1 MTGTPL
7 YAQFINL
14 LAAILLLL
22 AFAMLTQRRVLSL
35 VNLFAAQGLALGVST
50 AIVAFGTG
58 QPHLYASAGLT
69 LALKVVLLPWL
80 LHRLIRKLDVKW
92 DVEGLINV
100 PTTMLIGIVLVVFSF
115 NLAYPI
121 SQLASTVTRATLG
134 IAMASVM
141 LSFLMMITRRKALP
155 QVIGFL
161 AMENGLFFAATSATY
176 GMPMVVELGIAL
188 DVLVGMLILGVFF
201 FQIREQF
208 DSLDLKHLEKLQ
220 GGRVMIE
227 ILAVLGFPLA
237 GAALLALIGE
247 RRQAPAVNVAV
258 SFLTFA
264 AAVAL
269 TARVIVDGPLL
280 VLDRQFFVDPFNVFL
295 VALTA
300 FVGFTTAIF
309 SRPYMRIEQ
318 EHGRL
323 TAGRLRLYHS
333 MYQLFN
339 CTMLVALLT
348 NNMGILWVA
357 MEAATLT
364 TVLLVSL
371 YRTPASLEAAW
382 KYFILC
388 GVGIAQALFGT
399 ILLYFAAEKLLGA
412 GGGALLWTE
421 LDDVKGQLEP
431 TVLSIAFVFLLV
443 GYGTKVGLVPLH
455 NWLPDAH
462 AEGPTPVSAVLS
474 GLLLNVALY
483 AVVRCKVLVEGS
495 LHTTFAR
502 ELMMGFGLLSVV
514 VAALLLSR
522 QKDVKRLF
530 AYSSVEHMGIITFA
544 FGMGGPV
551 ANFAALLHM
560 TVHSLTKSAIFFT
573 VGHAAQKTGTQM
585 MDEIRGLITSSPML
599 GWGLVLGTLAI
610 LGMPPFGVFASEFL
624 ILVTAMGEQPW
635 ATPFLLAA
643 LGLAFAAVFSKVQPM
658 VFGETTAKRLPVRP
672 GDDSGLRPSGARAD
686 AGALDSA
693 VPRRVVPAGGAAHRL
708 DERPPRSL
716 RSLPPRGAHSAFGR
730 PRAH

>member
-1 MTGTPL
+1 
-7 YAQFINL
+7 
-14 LAAILLLL
+14 
-22 AFAMLTQRRVLSL
+22 V
-35 VNLFAAQGLALGVST
+35 
-50 AIVAFGTG
+50 
-58 QPHLYASAGLT
+58 
-69 LALKVVLLPWL
+69 
-80 LHRLIRKLDVKW
+80 
-92 DVEGLINV
+92 
-100 PTTMLIGIVLVVFSF
+100 
-115 NLAYPI
+115 
-121 SQLASTVTRATLG
+121 
-134 IAMASVM
+134 
-141 LSFLMMITRRKALP
+141 
-155 QVIGFL
+155 
-161 AMENGLFFAATSATY
+161 
-176 GMPMVVELGIAL
+176 
-188 DVLVGMLILGVFF
+188 
-201 FQIREQF
+201 
-208 DSLDLKHLEKLQ
+208 
-220 GGRVMIE
+220 IE

-237 GAALLALIGE
+237 GAAVLALIGE
-247 RRQAPAVNVAV
+247 RQSAPTVNVAV

-264 AAVAL
+264 AAIAL
-269 TARVIVDGPLL
+269 TARVIVDGPQL
-280 VLDRQFFVDPFNVFL
+280 VLGRQFFVDSFNVFL

-300 FVGFTTAIF
+300 FVGFTTSIF

-323 TAGRLRLYHS
+323 TMGRLRLYHS

-339 CTMLVALLT
+339 CTMLLALLT

-421 LDDVKGQLEP
+421 LDDVKANLEP

-495 LHTTFAR
+495 LQTSFAR
-502 ELMMGFGLLSVV
+502 DLMMGFGLLSVV

-585 MDEIRGLITSSPML
+585 MDEIRGLITLSPML

-624 ILVTAMGEQPW
+624 ILVTAISEQPW
-635 ATPFLLAA
+635 AAPFLLAA

-658 VFGETTAKRLPVRP
+658 VFGESTAKRLPVRP
-672 GDDSGLRPSGARAD
+672 AMIPVYVHLALVLMLGLWIPPFLADWYRQAARLI
-686 AGALDSA
+686 G
-693 VPRRVVPAGGAAHRL
+693 
-708 DERPPRSL
+708 
-716 RSLPPRGAHSAFGR
+716 
-730 PRAH
+730 